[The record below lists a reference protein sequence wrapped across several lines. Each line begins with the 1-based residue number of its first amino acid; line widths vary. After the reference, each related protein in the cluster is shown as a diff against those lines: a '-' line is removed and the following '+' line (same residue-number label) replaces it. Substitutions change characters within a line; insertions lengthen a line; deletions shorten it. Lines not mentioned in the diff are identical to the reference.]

1 MKITALIEN
10 TGRDENYYTEHGLSL
25 YAETSEE
32 IILFDTGSSGN
43 FALNAKILGKDL
55 SAVDFAVISHGHY
68 DHGDGLSAFFEQN
81 AEALVYIQESAF
93 EKHYSAKANGTKK
106 YNGLREDY
114 ASNCRFVKVNGDRKI
129 SDKIEIFSKVR
140 GNRLMPISNENLYV
154 LKNEE
159 YLQDDF
165 CHEQNLVLREKDKLV
180 LITGC
185 AHKGI
190 VNILE
195 SFKEKYKVYPTHV
208 VGGFHLFTDNICDN
222 KYVDILHKTGLALK
236 GMKTTFYTCHC
247 TGKESFESLKDLM
260 GSSLHY
266 LCTGEEITI

>member
-25 YAETSEE
+25 YTETSEE

-114 ASNCRFVKVNGDRKI
+114 ASNCRFVKLNGNHSVNER
-129 SDKIEIFSKVR
+129 SDIFSSVT
-140 GNRLMPISNENLYV
+140 GNRLMPISNKNLFV

-165 CHEQNLVLREKDKLV
+165 CH
-180 LITGC
+180 G
-185 AHKGI
+185 
-190 VNILE
+190 
-195 SFKEKYKVYPTHV
+195 
-208 VGGFHLFTDNICDN
+208 
-222 KYVDILHKTGLALK
+222 KTW
-236 GMKTTFYTCHC
+236 Y
-247 TGKESFESLKDLM
+247 
-260 GSSLHY
+260 
-266 LCTGEEITI
+266 